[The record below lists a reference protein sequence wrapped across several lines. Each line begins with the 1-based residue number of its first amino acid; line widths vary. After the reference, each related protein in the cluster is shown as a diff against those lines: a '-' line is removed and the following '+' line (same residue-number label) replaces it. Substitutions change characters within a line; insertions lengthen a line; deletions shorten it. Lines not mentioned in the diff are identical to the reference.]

1 MRLLRLSLVL
11 AASAL
16 QWACADDARTE
27 TAAAHARDSA
37 LSHDLAIAGYGSA
50 AVLPRGRDTSAST
63 RVPPMVER
71 GASSVATQD
80 SSTPAMTESA
90 GSLATADPAD
100 APSAA
105 SASARN
111 ASNASAPSAEGY
123 VGPSCASPAPDD
135 QQRCLRGYLAR
146 SDLGLDRR
154 YQAMIRTLRLEAGTN
169 IGDPDPL
176 IVKRLRA
183 TQRAWLV
190 FRDDACR
197 KRTAASEGPLWA
209 PVRAECLAEY
219 SVQRERE
226 FDDALAERQS
236 KVTKSTPTKPKA
248 AKQTKRTS
256 AKRRSRR

>member
-1 MRLLRLSLVL
+1 MSLML
-11 AASAL
+11 AASTL
-16 QWACADDARTE
+16 QWACVDDAGTE
-27 TAAAHARDSA
+27 TAAARARDSA
-37 LSHDLAIAGYGSA
+37 LAHDLAIAGYDTA
-50 AVLPRGRDTSAST
+50 AVISRGRDTSAST
-63 RVPPMVER
+63 RVPPMVQR
-71 GASSVATQD
+71 GGSSAATED
-80 SSTPAMTESA
+80 SSTPTVTQSA
-90 GSLATADPAD
+90 GDLATADPAD

-105 SASARN
+105 PTSARN
-111 ASNASAPSAEGY
+111 ASNAAAASAEGY

-169 IGDPDPL
+169 IGDPDPA
-176 IVKRLRA
+176 IVKRLRT

-209 PVRAECLAEY
+209 PVRAQCLAEY
-219 SVQRERE
+219 SAQRERE

-236 KVTKSTPTKPKA
+236 KLTKSTPTKSKVT
-248 AKQTKRTS
+248 KQTKRTS
-256 AKRRSRR
+256 TKRRSRR

>member
-1 MRLLRLSLVL
+1 MSLVL
-11 AASAL
+11 AASTL
-16 QWACADDARTE
+16 QWACVDDAGTE
-27 TAAAHARDSA
+27 TAAARARDSA
-37 LSHDLAIAGYGSA
+37 LSHDLAIAGYDTT
-50 AVLPRGRDTSAST
+50 AVLSRGRDTGAST
-63 RVPPMVER
+63 RVPPMVQR
-71 GASSVATQD
+71 GGSSAATED
-80 SSTPAMTESA
+80 SSTPTVTQSGGDLVTSDAV
-90 GSLATADPAD
+90 G

-111 ASNASAPSAEGY
+111 ASNASAASAEGY

-154 YQAMIRTLRLEAGTN
+154 YQVMIRTLRLEAGTN
-169 IGDPDPL
+169 IGDPDPP
-176 IVKRLRA
+176 IVKRLRT

-197 KRTAASEGPLWA
+197 KRPAASEGPLWA
-209 PVRAECLAEY
+209 PVRAQCLAEY
-219 SVQRERE
+219 SAQREQE

-236 KVTKSTPTKPKA
+236 KVTKSTPTKSKA